1 MAFFKNKWVRFL
13 GPLAILAIAAFLL
26 RDKMPFLAEGYK
38 EVLQA
43 NNTGLIL
50 CVLAVIASMAAMAD
64 VMRLLLSAG
73 GEKVRFRDTLELTF
87 IANSWSSTF
96 PGGAAISTVY
106 QFHTIRNWGV
116 NVLIVSWF
124 IVVSGA
130 LSTVWLIAL
139 GLVAIFFLGASFS
152 VAPLVGT
159 AVIMIA
165 LAGLVYWATTNP
177 QKTEKVVSG
186 SLRKINKLL
195 RRDSEKNVQ
204 QVSEHIL
211 QLDTVHLGLGKFSL
225 VSFLSLMNWILDIL
239 ALWLCVWAVTGAVP
253 GMERVGEVPG
263 ILGITLAFV
272 TAKIVGTAQVTP
284 AGIGPVEAA
293 MTASLVAVGMPAA
306 SAFGTVFVY
315 RILSFILITAIG
327 WVVYFISVARGGTK
341 VRVVAENSPNH
352 RDDTNSTVELER
364 P

>member
-26 RDKMPFLAEGYK
+26 RDKMPFLAEGYQ

-50 CVLAVIASMAAMAD
+50 SVLAVIASMAAMAE
-64 VMRLLLSAG
+64 VMRQLLSAG
-73 GEKVRFRDTLELTF
+73 GEKVRFRDTFELTF

-96 PGGAAISTVY
+96 PGGAVISTAY

-124 IVVSGA
+124 IIVSGA

-152 VAPLVGT
+152 ITPLLGT

-165 LAGLVYWATTNP
+165 LAGAVYWATNNP
-177 QKTEKVVSG
+177 HQTEKIAVSVLKG
-186 SLRKINKLL
+186 INRIL
-195 RRDSEKNVQ
+195 RRDPLKG
-204 QVSEHIL
+204 VSSVREQIQ
-211 QLDTVHLGLGKFSL
+211 QLDAVHLGFWKFSL

-239 ALWLCVWAVTGAVP
+239 ALWLCVWAVTGVVP
-253 GMERVGEVPG
+253 GLERVGEIPG
-263 ILGITLAFV
+263 ILGVTLAFV
-272 TAKIVGTAQVTP
+272 TAKIVGTAQITP
-284 AGIGPVEAA
+284 AGLGPVEAA
-293 MTASLVAVGMPAA
+293 MTASLVAVGMPA
-306 SAFGTVFVY
+306 STAFGTVFVY
-315 RILSFILITAIG
+315 RILSFVLITVIG
-327 WVVYFISVARGGTK
+327 WIVYFISVARGGTSA
-341 VRVVAENSPNH
+341 RVIAEQQP
-352 RDDTNSTVELER
+352 TNPVD
-364 P
+364 